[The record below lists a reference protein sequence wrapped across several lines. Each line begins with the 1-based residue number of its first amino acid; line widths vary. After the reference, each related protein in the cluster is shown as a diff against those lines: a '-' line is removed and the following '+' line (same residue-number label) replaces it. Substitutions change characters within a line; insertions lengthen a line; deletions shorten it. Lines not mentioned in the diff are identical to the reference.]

1 MMDMEFSNDNNPNL
15 INLYLNALLYQE
27 STNNY
32 SATHKPSTI
41 IDFETKKPIKVQAL
55 GGYGIL
61 DINFPVWAKQAGLN
75 DFSMAQQDW
84 KDPRVQDAV
93 AKYKVQYYFDKYNSW
108 DLVSVA
114 WFAGESKAD
123 ELNNNG
129 TIDFDKADSNG
140 VTIKEY
146 VDKMNNNIAN
156 ELMTMEIPM
165 QPIQNIMPTPVTKP
179 VQIDDVYAASILD
192 AITKSN
198 AGGIRPSLDADYK
211 SQVPDAA
218 GDMDVAKLKTDI
230 RRKEQAE

>member
-1 MMDMEFSNDNNPNL
+1 
-15 INLYLNALLYQE
+15 
-27 STNNY
+27 
-32 SATHKPSTI
+32 
-41 IDFETKKPIKVQAL
+41 
-55 GGYGIL
+55 
-61 DINFPVWAKQAGLN
+61 
-75 DFSMAQQDW
+75 MAQQDW